1 MQIATSFE
9 SAQLQLSSKRILRK
23 TRAHEEEPQEKSRG
37 QLQEKQSSWRS
48 WRVTRRAE
56 LSVRRGGVSG
66 AEIKDERL
74 RQVLPVHCGYYPYN
88 IAIMTGAI

>member
-9 SAQLQLSSKRILRK
+9 SAQLQLLSKRILRK
-23 TRAHEEEPQEKSRG
+23 TRGHEEEPQEKSRG
-37 QLQEKQSSWRS
+37 QQEKQSSSRS

-56 LSVRRGGVSG
+56 LSVQRGGVSG